1 MDRPSYSPALVMVV
15 CVLGFLVAV
24 AFNTARGMAEVRPE
38 RASDLVDVVR
48 DLEMQRVD
56 LQARL
61 GELRARMDEFDH
73 QAAVDAGVN
82 DSFTT
87 ELETVRAAAGLAEA
101 RGSGVRIVLGDGV
114 DVPAGS
120 DPNDYLIHDTDL
132 AAFVNALCAGGA
144 KAIDINGERVVAST
158 PIRCAGTTI
167 LVNSVRLGAPY
178 TIRAIGDEQSMR
190 KALEDDHTAA
200 LILGPYQAQFGLAVE
215 VTSDS
220 SLVVAPYKGSMRPV
234 FALGQGVTD

>member
-1 MDRPSYSPALVMVV
+1 MDRPSYSPTLVLVV
-15 CVLGFLVAV
+15 CVLGFLVAL

-56 LQARL
+56 LQSRL
-61 GELRARMDEFDH
+61 VELRGRMDEFDH
-73 QAAVDAGVN
+73 QAAVDAGVSE
-82 DSFTT
+82 SFTA
-87 ELETVRAAAGLAEA
+87 ELDAVRAAAGLTEVEGA
-101 RGSGVRIVLGDGV
+101 GVRVVLGDGT

-132 AAFVNALCAGGA
+132 AAFVNALYAGGA
-144 KAIDINGERVVAST
+144 TAIDINGERVVAST

-178 TIRAIGDEQSMR
+178 TIRAIGEERSLR
-190 KALEDDHTAA
+190 EAVERDHTAA
-200 LILGPYQAQFGLAVE
+200 LILGPYQSQFGLTAE
-215 VTSDS
+215 ITPEDS
-220 SLVVAPYKGSMRPV
+220 LEIAAYRGSMRPS
-234 FALGQGVTD
+234 FAVARGSGS

>member
-1 MDRPSYSPALVMVV
+1 MDRPSYSPTLVLVV
-15 CVLGFLVAV
+15 CVLGFLVAL

-38 RASDLVDVVR
+38 RANDLVDVVR

-61 GELRARMDEFDH
+61 VELRSRMDEFDH

-82 DSFTT
+82 DSFSR
-87 ELETVRAAAGLAEA
+87 EIETVRAAAGLTEV
-101 RGSGVRIVLGDGV
+101 RGAGVQVLLGDGT

-132 AAFVNALCAGGA
+132 AAFVNALFAGGA

-178 TIRAIGDEQSMR
+178 TLRAIGDEKAMR
-190 KALEDDHTAA
+190 AALKADHTAV
-200 LILGPYQAQFGLAVE
+200 LIMGPYQSQFGLTVQITAE
-215 VTSDS
+215 DALEIS
-220 SLVVAPYKGSMRPV
+220 PYRGSMRPMY
-234 FALGQGVTD
+234 AIAQGSES

>member
-1 MDRPSYSPALVMVV
+1 MDRPSYSPALIIVV
-15 CVLGFLVAV
+15 CVLGFLVAL

-38 RASDLVDVVR
+38 RASNLVDVVR

-61 GELRARMDEFDH
+61 GELRSRMDEFDR
-73 QAAVDAGVN
+73 QAALDSGVSE
-82 DSFTT
+82 SFTS
-87 ELETVRAAAGLAEA
+87 ELEAVRTAAGLTEV
-101 RGSGVRIVLGDGV
+101 RGAGLRVVLGDGT

-132 AAFVNALCAGGA
+132 AAFVNALSAGGA
-144 KAIDINGERVVAST
+144 RAIDVNGERVVAST

-178 TIRAIGDEQSMR
+178 TVRAIGDGESMR
-190 KALEDDHTAA
+190 DALEDDYTAA
-200 LILGPYQAQFGLAVE
+200 LLMGPYQSQFGLTVE
-215 VTSDS
+215 ITSDS
-220 SLVVAPYKGSMRPV
+220 LLEVAPYKGSMRPV
-234 FALGQGVTD
+234 FASFQKDAD